1 MFALGEKLLLADE
14 QENII
19 DRNLERGIMYML
31 ENGGVKFECVV
42 THEGDG
48 ILDLKNIAVDPASQ
62 GKGYG
67 KALVDF

>member
-14 QENII
+14 QENMIG
-19 DRNLERGIMYML
+19 RNLERGIMYML
-31 ENGGVKFECVV
+31 ENDGVKSECVV

-48 ILDLKNIAVDPASQ
+48 ILDLKNIAVDPAFQ

>member
-1 MFALGEKLLLADE
+1 MLADE
-14 QENII
+14 QENMIG
-19 DRNLERGIMYML
+19 RNLERGIMYML
-31 ENGGVKFECVV
+31 ENDGVKFECVV

-48 ILDLKNIAVDPASQ
+48 ILDLKNIAVDPAFQ